1 MAVTFPIRSSWR
13 STLMRIGGMVAI
25 LSTLCVHPGTGSTVY
40 AADPVEV
47 AANHSMATP
56 GKDGA
61 LTITAPNTIVNTY
74 TALAANAASGNT
86 SISVTNAAALG
97 ATPGDLL
104 LIIQLQ
110 GATINTAD
118 TPTYGNVTSYN
129 NSGNY
134 EFVTIFSV
142 AGNTL
147 NLPPCGGALQHNYT
161 ASGHVQVVRVPQYTT
176 LTINAG
182 ASITAPAWNG
192 TTGGVA
198 AVHVQNTTTV
208 NGAIDVTGL
217 GFRGGV
223 RENNTTPPV
232 ANKPGYIYNDSF
244 SGAEKGESI
253 AGFQADYDALG
264 GRYGRGAP
272 ANGGGG
278 GNAHN
283 AGGGGGANGDSG
295 LIWNGQGN
303 PDNSVAGWTTAWN
316 LDPTLNSGTTSS
328 GGGRG
333 GYTFSFS
340 NDALTVP
347 PGNAAWTGD
356 YRQERGGLGGHPL
369 TSNPLN
375 RLFFGGGGGAGDGNN
390 NASAYGGSGGG
401 LVFVISNVVTGTGTV
416 QANGANGPNT
426 IPNHN
431 DAPGGGGGGGTVI
444 VSATTLSGIAI
455 NANGGKGGNQLIT
468 NNEAEGLGG
477 GGGGGLIATS
487 GGAVVISVNGG
498 LNGTTTSAAVT
509 EFVPNG
515 ATRGG
520 VGNTSNVVP
529 TLTNSPCLGVAKT
542 VTDITGSNPFFITLS
557 IVVVNIG
564 TEPLNNVQVTDDLSA
579 TFGATPFVVTVP
591 PSVVFTSGS
600 GTLTGNAGFDGS
612 TNINLL
618 TSGTLSVGATAVIT
632 FTVQVTGT
640 GVFNNTA
647 NGSGTGAVSSGNTT
661 DPSQNGTNPDPDSDG
676 NPGNNNVPTP
686 IVLPPLLPPT
696 VAKAFV
702 PGTIAPGGTSLLTI
716 TLSNPNPVALT
727 GATFNDNLP
736 TGLTT
741 IPGTAGTTCGGT
753 ATQTT
758 TSVSLTGGT
767 IPATGNCTVTI
778 TVTAS
783 GGGTYDN
790 IIPAGG
796 LITTNGGSNT
806 TPATSSLTVT
816 LAPPLVAKS
825 FTPASIPVGGTST
838 LTILLTNPN
847 AVALTGAAFTDNLP
861 GGVTTLPTTAATTCG
876 GTPGQTATS
885 VSLTGGTIPPNGSC
899 VVTVSV
905 TSTTPGPAVTNTI
918 PAGGVTTTNSG
929 PNTTPAT
936 ATLSV
941 TVAVP
946 TIVKSFGAA
955 SFLLNGTTSLSFLL
969 TNSNNI
975 ALSNL
980 AFTDLLP
987 AGLTAPSGGTAMC
1000 GGTLTITGGNTLT
1013 FSGGALAANT
1023 TCTITVTVTGV
1034 ASGAQN
1040 NTTGPISSTE
1050 TGTGN
1055 PSNTATTTVLVPT
1068 AVNLLYFHAESLQ
1081 GWQIRLTWATAMELD
1096 NFGFKLYRAPVNDAG
1111 RAAFIHFE
1119 PSLVKGSRAGAS
1131 YSYTDA
1137 VPADGMWWYW
1147 LADVDTSGVEMLH
1160 PLSTSASTKSNGSFV
1175 FYLPLIRR

>member
-1 MAVTFPIRSSWR
+1 
-13 STLMRIGGMVAI
+13 
-25 LSTLCVHPGTGSTVY
+25 
-40 AADPVEV
+40 
-47 AANHSMATP
+47 
-56 GKDGA
+56 
-61 LTITAPNTIVNTY
+61 
-74 TALAANAASGNT
+74 
-86 SISVTNAAALG
+86 VTNAAALG

-104 LIIQLQ
+104 LIIQMQ

-129 NSGNY
+129 NSGTY
-134 EFVTIFSV
+134 EFVTVFSI
-142 AGNTL
+142 AGNTI
-147 NLPPCGGALQHNYT
+147 NLPPCSGALQHNYT

-192 TTGGVA
+192 TIGGVA

-223 RENNTTPPV
+223 RENDTTQPFPV
-232 ANKPGYIYNDSF
+232 NKPSYVYTDSV
-244 SGAEKGESI
+244 SSAEKGESI
-253 AGFQADYDALG
+253 AGFQADYDAVG

-316 LDPTLNSGTTSS
+316 LDPTLNSGTTTS

-333 GYTFSFS
+333 GYSFS
-340 NDALTVP
+340 WSNQNALIVP
-347 PGNAAWTGD
+347 PGNGTWIGD
-356 YRQERGGLGGHPL
+356 NRQERGGLGGHPL
-369 TSNPLN
+369 ATNPLN

-390 NASAYGGSGGG
+390 NANANGANGGG
-401 LVFVISNVVTGTGTV
+401 LVFVISSVVTGTGSI

-426 IPNHN
+426 VPIHN

-468 NNEAEGLGG
+468 TDEAEGPGG
-477 GGGGGLIATS
+477 GGGGGVIAAS
-487 GGAVVISVNGG
+487 GGAVATSVNGG
-498 LNGTTTSAAVT
+498 SNGMTTSAAVT
-509 EFVPNG
+509 EFTPNG

-520 VGNTSNVVP
+520 VGNTGNVVP
-529 TLTNSPCLGVAKT
+529 TLTSTPCIGVAKT
-542 VTDITGSNPFFITLS
+542 VTDITGSNPFLITLS
-557 IVVVNIG
+557 IVVVNMG

-612 TNINLL
+612 TNLNLL
-618 TSGTLSVGATAVIT
+618 TPGTLSVGATAVIT

-647 NGSGTGAVSSGNTT
+647 NGSGTGAVSGGNTT
-661 DPSQNGTNPDPDSDG
+661 DPSQTGTNPDPDSDG
-676 NPGNNNVPTP
+676 NAGNNNVPTP

-696 VAKAFV
+696 VAKVFV
-702 PGTIAPGGTSLLTI
+702 PGTIAAGGTSLLTI

-741 IPGTAGTTCGGT
+741 VPGTAGTTCGGS

-783 GGGTYDN
+783 GGGAYNN

-806 TPATSSLTVT
+806 TPATSSVTVT
-816 LAPPLVAKS
+816 VAPPLVAKS
-825 FTPASIPVGGTST
+825 FVPASIPVGGTST

-861 GGVTTLPTTAATTCG
+861 AGVTTLPATAATTCG

-885 VSLTGGTIPPNGSC
+885 VSLAGGTIPPNGKC

-905 TSTTPGPAVTNTI
+905 TSTTPGPAVTNMI

-936 ATLSV
+936 ATLDV
-941 TVAVP
+941 TLANP
-946 TIVKSFGAA
+946 TIVKSFGAP
-955 SFLLNGTTSLSFLL
+955 SFLLNDTTSLSFLL
-969 TNSNNI
+969 TNPNNI
-975 ALSNL
+975 ALSNV

-987 AGLTAPSGGTAMC
+987 AGLTAPNGGTATC

-1013 FSGGALAANT
+1013 FTGGALAANT

-1034 ASGAQN
+1034 AAGAQN

-1050 TGTGN
+1050 TGSGN
-1055 PSNTATTTVLVPT
+1055 PSNTATTTVLIPT
-1068 AVNLLYFHAESLQ
+1068 AVNLLDFHAESLPER
-1081 GWQIRLTWATAMELD
+1081 QIRLTWATAMELD
-1096 NFGFKLYRAPVNDAG
+1096 NFGFKLYRAPVDDAG

-1119 PSLVKGSRAGAS
+1119 PSLVKGSGAGAN
-1131 YSYTDA
+1131 YSYTDV
-1137 VPADGMWWYW
+1137 VPADGAWWYW
-1147 LADVDTSGVEMLH
+1147 LADVDTSGVETLH
-1160 PLSTSASTKSNGSFV
+1160 PLGVSASTQSNGLFV
-1175 FYLPLIRR
+1175 LYLPLVGR